1 MKLPGKLTITH
12 PAGGGE
18 DYMEICV
25 KDNVSSITFL
35 ELRISPEALMHALTA
50 RAFQDCTLELRGL
63 HNLGKKRE
71 HKYEL
76 VPYVPVWGKK
86 EHAAKQRALAPFEV
100 DGWRGNS
107 LDLGNFHRGNQID
120 GYRVSFTRFVDNDAP
135 QEPTP

>member
-12 PAGGGE
+12 PTGGNT
-18 DYMEICV
+18 DYMCIQVE
-25 KDNVSSITFL
+25 DDVSGITFL

-71 HKYEL
+71 LKYECI
-76 VPYVPVWGKK
+76 PYAPVYGKG
-86 EHAAKQRALAPFEV
+86 ERDAKQRALAPFEV
-100 DGWRGNS
+100 DGWQGSAR
-107 LDLGNFHRGNQID
+107 DLGNFHKGNQID